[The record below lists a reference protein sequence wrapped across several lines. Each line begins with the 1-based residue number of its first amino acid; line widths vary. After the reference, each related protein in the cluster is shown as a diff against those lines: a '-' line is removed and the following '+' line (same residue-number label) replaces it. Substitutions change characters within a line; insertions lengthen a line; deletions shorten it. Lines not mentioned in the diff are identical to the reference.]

1 MSQSDHQK
9 TAMNLS
15 PTETATRFGVS
26 IKALRLYESR
36 GLLKPLRTEAGWRTY
51 GPDQVARLHQILALK
66 RLGLPLTRIATILAG
81 TGSLEPVLEL
91 QERVLAREGDRLAR
105 ALELVRAARARL
117 RDGQTLSVDDLATLT
132 TETTMTGKATLED
145 LRDVLEPITHRHY
158 TPADR
163 AALAAKPYDQA
174 EIGRQWMALIAEA
187 KALMAAGDPASPAA
201 QDLGRRWK
209 SLYEQFTGGDKNIES
224 KVNAVWRDAF
234 ADPAS
239 AARLPVSQEMFAFIG
254 AALKAADKR

>member
-1 MSQSDHQK
+1 MH
-9 TAMNLS
+9 LS

-66 RLGLPLTRIATILAG
+66 RLGLPLARIATILAG

-105 ALELVRAARARL
+105 ALELVRAARAKL
-117 RDGQTLSVDDLATLT
+117 RRGQSLSVDDLATLT
-132 TETTMTGKATLED
+132 TETAMTGKATLED
-145 LRDVLEPITHRHY
+145 MRDVLEPITQRHY
-158 TPADR
+158 TAADR
-163 AALAAKPYDQA
+163 AALAARPYDQA
-174 EIGRQWMALIAEA
+174 EIGRQWMALIEEA
-187 KALMAAGDPASPAA
+187 KPLMAAGDPASPAA

-209 SLYEQFTGGDKNIES
+209 ALYEQFTGGDKAIQS
-224 KVNAVWRDAF
+224 KVDAVWRDAF
-234 ADPAS
+234 ADPAA
-239 AARLPVSQEMFAFIG
+239 AARLPVSEEMFAFI
-254 AALKAADKR
+254 AAAWKAADAP

>member
-1 MSQSDHQK
+1 
-9 TAMNLS
+9 MNLS

-36 GLLKPLRTEAGWRTY
+36 GLLKPLRTAAGWRTY
-51 GPDQVARLHQILALK
+51 GPDQIARLHQILALK
-66 RLGLPLTRIATILAG
+66 GLGLPLARIATILAG
-81 TGSLEPVLEL
+81 DALEPVLEL

-105 ALELVRAARARL
+105 ALELVRAARAKL
-117 RDGQTLSVDDLATLT
+117 RSGQSLSVDDLATLT
-132 TETTMTGKATLED
+132 TETVMTGKATLED
-145 LRDVLEPITHRHY
+145 MRDVLEPITHRHY

-163 AALAAKPYDQA
+163 AALAARPYDQA
-174 EIGRQWMALIAEA
+174 EIGRQWMALIEEA
-187 KALMAAGDPASPAA
+187 RVLMAAGDPASPAA

-209 SLYEQFTGGDKNIES
+209 ALYEQFTGGDKAIES
-224 KVNAVWRDAF
+224 KVSAVWRDAF

-254 AALKAADKR
+254 AALKAAEAH

>member
-1 MSQSDHQK
+1 
-9 TAMNLS
+9 MNLS

-36 GLLKPLRTEAGWRTY
+36 GLLNPLRTEAGWRTY

-105 ALELVRAARARL
+105 ALELVRAARAKL
-117 RDGQTLSVDDLATLT
+117 KSGQTLSVDDLATLT
-132 TETTMTGKATLED
+132 TETAMTGKATLED
-145 LRDVLEPITHRHY
+145 MRDVLEPITRRHY
-158 TPADR
+158 TEADR
-163 AALAAKPYDQA
+163 EALAARPYEQG
-174 EIGRQWMALIAEA
+174 EIGRQWMALIEEA
-187 KALMAAGDPASPAA
+187 RVLMAAGDPASPAA

-209 SLYEQFTGGDKNIES
+209 ALYEQFTGGDKAIES
-224 KVNAVWRDAF
+224 KVSAVWRDAF

-254 AALKAADKR
+254 AALKAAEAH

>member
-1 MSQSDHQK
+1 VSQSDHQK

-145 LRDVLEPITHRHY
+145 LRDVLELAVRAVHR
-158 TPADR
+158 R
-163 AALAAKPYDQA
+163 
-174 EIGRQWMALIAEA
+174 
-187 KALMAAGDPASPAA
+187 
-201 QDLGRRWK
+201 
-209 SLYEQFTGGDKNIES
+209 
-224 KVNAVWRDAF
+224 
-234 ADPAS
+234 
-239 AARLPVSQEMFAFIG
+239 
-254 AALKAADKR
+254 

>member
-1 MSQSDHQK
+1 
-9 TAMNLS
+9 MNLS

-51 GPDQVARLHQILALK
+51 GPDQIARLHQILALK
-66 RLGLPLTRIATILAG
+66 RLGLPLARIATILAG

-105 ALELVRAARARL
+105 ALELVRAARAKL
-117 RDGQTLSVDDLATLT
+117 RSGQSLSVDDLETLT
-132 TETTMTGKATLED
+132 TETAMTGKATLED
-145 LRDVLEPITHRHY
+145 MRDVLEPITHRHY
-158 TPADR
+158 TPEDR
-163 AALAAKPYDQA
+163 AKLAARPTSQA
-174 EIGRQWMALIAEA
+174 EIGRQWMALIEEA
-187 KALMAAGDPASPAA
+187 RVLMAAGDPASPAA

-209 SLYEQFTGGDKNIES
+209 ALYEQFTGGDKALES

-239 AARLPVSQEMFAFIG
+239 AARLPVSQEMFAFID
-254 AALKAADKR
+254 AAQKAADAQ

>member
-1 MSQSDHQK
+1 MH
-9 TAMNLS
+9 LS

-66 RLGLPLTRIATILAG
+66 RLGLPLARIATILAG

-105 ALELVRAARARL
+105 ALELVRAARAKL
-117 RDGQTLSVDDLATLT
+117 RRGQSLSVDDLATLT
-132 TETTMTGKATLED
+132 TETAMTGKATLED
-145 LRDVLEPITHRHY
+145 MRDVLEPITQRHY
-158 TPADR
+158 TAADR
-163 AALAAKPYDQA
+163 AALAARPYDQA

-209 SLYEQFTGGDKNIES
+209 ALYEQFTGGDKAIQS
-224 KVNAVWRDAF
+224 KVDAVWRDAF
-234 ADPAS
+234 ADPAA
-239 AARLPVSQEMFAFIG
+239 AARLPVSQEMFAFMD
-254 AALKAADKR
+254 AAWKAADAR

>member
-1 MSQSDHQK
+1 MTRPNEPH
-9 TAMNLS
+9 LS
-15 PTETATRFGVS
+15 PSETARRFGVS

-51 GPDQVARLHQILALK
+51 GPDQIARLHQILALK
-66 RLGLPLTRIATILAG
+66 RLGLPLARIATILAG

-105 ALELVRAARARL
+105 ALELVRAARAKL
-117 RDGQTLSVDDLATLT
+117 RSGQSLSVDDLETLT
-132 TETTMTGKATLED
+132 TETAMTGKATLED
-145 LRDVLEPITHRHY
+145 MRDVLEPITHRHY
-158 TPADR
+158 TPEDR
-163 AALAAKPYDQA
+163 AKLAARPTSQA
-174 EIGRQWMALIAEA
+174 EIGRQWMALIEEA
-187 KALMAAGDPASPAA
+187 RVLMAAGDPASPAA

-209 SLYEQFTGGDKNIES
+209 ALYEQFTGGDKALES

-254 AALKAADKR
+254 AALKAAEAH

>member
-1 MSQSDHQK
+1 MH
-9 TAMNLS
+9 LS

-66 RLGLPLTRIATILAG
+66 RLGLPLARIATILAG

-105 ALELVRAARARL
+105 ALELVRAARAKLGR
-117 RDGQTLSVDDLATLT
+117 GQSLSVDDLATLT
-132 TETTMTGKATLED
+132 TETAMTGKATLED
-145 LRDVLEPITHRHY
+145 MRDVLEPITQRHY
-158 TPADR
+158 TAADR
-163 AALAAKPYDQA
+163 AALAARPYDQA
-174 EIGRQWMALIAEA
+174 EIGRQWMALIEEA
-187 KALMAAGDPASPAA
+187 KPLMAAGDPASPAA

-209 SLYEQFTGGDKNIES
+209 ALYEQFTGGDKAIEA

-234 ADPAS
+234 ADPPA
-239 AARLPVSQEMFAFIG
+239 AARLPVSEEMFAFIG
-254 AALKAADKR
+254 AALKAADAH